1 MLPFLYFHLFHLGFF
16 LWFFFRWKPLRLNN
30 EASEVQVYN
39 LVPDVLALLF
49 GLARDDD
56 DETDSVYRCAL
67 ST

>member
-1 MLPFLYFHLFHLGFF
+1 MLPFLYFHLFHFF
-16 LWFFFRWKPLRLNN
+16 CFVFFRWKPLRLNN

-56 DETDSVYRCAL
+56 ETDSVYRCAL
-67 ST
+67 YT